1 MLPPH
6 LRPYL
11 VQASLPLALSACLF
25 NIGWTHVFLA
35 FPLAIH
41 LALFV
46 RVANASRDVLDRSPL
61 LGLLQDVNIAALY
74 AVHIFLPDS
83 PDTPDSL
90 RCVFG
95 LVSDRTLVARSG
107 NWACWAAIFSA
118 AGLPLQA
125 MWVGWLHAQDRRP
138 PRVRP
143 PFILPSNTPPIRP
156 VSTGTTWHWP

>member
-11 VQASLPLALSACLF
+11 VQASLPLALSASLL

-41 LALFV
+41 LALFL
-46 RVANASRDVLDRSPL
+46 RVAAASQDVLDRSPWL
-61 LGLLQDVNIAALY
+61 DLLQDANIAALY
-74 AVHIFLPDS
+74 AVHILLPDS
-83 PDTPDSL
+83 RDTPDSL

-95 LVSDRTLVARSG
+95 LVSDRTLVARAG
-107 NWACWAAIFSA
+107 DGARWASIASV
-118 AGLPLQA
+118 AGLLVQSV
-125 MWVGWLHAQDRRP
+125 WVGVLHARDRRP

-143 PFILPSNTPPIRP
+143 PFVLPSNTPPIRP
-156 VSTGTTWHWP
+156 AANGTTWHWP